1 MNGCCGIFCTFA
13 TLTDLQNIFKVMK
26 PIKKNTTYRRFRA
39 WEIRLDRRQQ
49 QREIVPDTVDD
60 TRRSCSNCGTR
71 YTGRIC
77 PQCGQVGT
85 WSRYTWRQAFLNL
98 LDIWGL
104 GNRPMFRTLKELFW
118 RPGYMVRDYLN
129 GHRQF
134 YFPPFKLLA
143 VVVVLLLFTSWV
155 TGVKVDSLFGDL
167 AHDLSGK
174 EMNLSGPLLVLAGAL
189 IKFIEFLS
197 SNLLYEWL
205 FLGVVAVFCVWIA
218 FYRYR
223 RVNLVETYIFLVF
236 LIAQQLL
243 CRVPQMLGGWLSDSS
258 LLGFVRLLY
267 GCATI
272 LLLVMTFRQFYGLK
286 WKTTVWRLLLSLV
299 VFAVMVSVTVIIAV
313 AFTSGGI
320 MFQVHAVIVTL
331 FLIGSFVLA
340 NWLID
345 KNKPTVHPAIIT
357 TSKLLMLSVFMT
369 PMWSIALKDMG
380 INLWVTVACVLGY
393 GVLSVAFSLLPIPL
407 YNKTRSKWLS
417 IIVPT
422 LLVFLLIV
430 IPISFT

>member
-1 MNGCCGIFCTFA
+1 
-13 TLTDLQNIFKVMK
+13 
-26 PIKKNTTYRRFRA
+26 
-39 WEIRLDRRQQ
+39 
-49 QREIVPDTVDD
+49 
-60 TRRSCSNCGTR
+60 
-71 YTGRIC
+71 
-77 PQCGQVGT
+77 
-85 WSRYTWRQAFLNL
+85 
-98 LDIWGL
+98 
-104 GNRPMFRTLKELFW
+104 MFRTLKELFW

-243 CRVPQMLGGWLSDSS
+243 CHVPQMLGGWLSDSS

-357 TSKLLMLSVFMT
+357 TCKLLMLSVFMT